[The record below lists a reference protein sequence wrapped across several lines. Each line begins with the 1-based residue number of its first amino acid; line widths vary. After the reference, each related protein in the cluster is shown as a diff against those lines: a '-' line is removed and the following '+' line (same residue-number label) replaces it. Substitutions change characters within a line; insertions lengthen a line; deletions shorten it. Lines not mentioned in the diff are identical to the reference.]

1 MNDTP
6 IFGWYYRSLQ
16 DRAPAWTG
24 VEYFYNFLLRNT
36 GPGPY
41 GIDADIS
48 QVQPGDFVQL
58 ASTGSDFHHTPVIVR
73 IKGRPS
79 LHTIYV
85 AAHTADTDN
94 RPLSTYSMHKL
105 RFIHIEGVRVIS

>member
-24 VEYFYNFLLRNT
+24 VGYFYNFLVRNT
-36 GPGPY
+36 GIGPY

-58 ASTGSDFHHTPVIVR
+58 ATQRPDYPHTPVIVR
-73 IKGRPS
+73 INGSPS
-79 LHTIYV
+79 LRTIYV
-85 AAHTADTDN
+85 AAHSSDTDN
-94 RPLSTYSMHKL
+94 RPLSSYSMHKL
-105 RFIHIEGVRVIS
+105 RFIHIEGVRVPV